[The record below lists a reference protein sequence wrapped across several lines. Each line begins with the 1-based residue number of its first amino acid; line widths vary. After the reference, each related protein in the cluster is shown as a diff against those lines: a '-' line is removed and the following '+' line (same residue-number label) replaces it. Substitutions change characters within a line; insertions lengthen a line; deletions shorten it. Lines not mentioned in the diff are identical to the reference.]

1 MPNWKSFVPSDFEYD
16 WENDKLGEHGV
27 TFEEAYQTF
36 FNDRHIGPN
45 KGFSDRYTLIGES
58 NGGRK
63 LKIIFQLKPVNVV
76 RIITGWPI

>member
-1 MPNWKSFVPSDFEYD
+1 MPSWKSFVPSDFEYD

-27 TFEEAYQTF
+27 TFKEAYETF
-36 FNDRHIGPN
+36 FNDRHIGRN
-45 KGFSDRYTLIGES
+45 KRFSDRYQLIGRS

-63 LKIIFQLKPVNVV
+63 LKIIFQLKQRKAV